1 MSYELLLINVS
12 RDYSSLSSAFRDS
25 IGQYAIASY
34 LRQRNFKAFV
44 YSGNAGDCKKIIAQ
58 EIESGNVYII
68 GFYAAADNI
77 RIVEHIV
84 RWIKE
89 MYPNCITIIGG
100 PQVAGL
106 DYNFFER
113 SKNDYA
119 ILGEG
124 EIPIYSLLSSI
135 IDKDRELS
143 CVPSLVWKNYD
154 EECLYVNSESGAII
168 EDLDSI
174 GYPHLEDSY
183 AGNLRQGHTVGII
196 TGRGC
201 PYNCSFCYEGANAKN
216 VRFRSISNVMEE
228 IDYIRKYNNKL
239 KFISI
244 YDDTFTLKRDR
255 ILEFCREIKKRKIL
269 WFCEGHISF
278 VVSQQEILKTMIDAG
293 LACIQFGIES
303 GSDMVLDSYNKHT
316 NYQMILEA
324 IDICKKMGIHGITG
338 NFIIGGAHESKESLA
353 ESKKLAKEMI
363 HRAKGIIEL
372 YTVYFAPYPNTKMV
386 RKPEN
391 FGIQIH
397 EELQNTVVNTMRTPV
412 VSTENLSR
420 NEIYDMKQE
429 FDLFISKEYQKAAD
443 ESSKSDIVQGMMHE
457 GKMIS
462 INPTWEKL
470 YRSKLHIDVF
480 LQHMT
485 EKEQKF
491 NKDYYIIRT
500 FEDFK
505 IENQILISEV
515 GRFKGLQKDILLN
528 ATGILSAREMAN
540 KFDVKI
546 EDIEN
551 AYDTLNEKCLVYM
564 SEF

>member
-44 YSGNAGDCKKIIAQ
+44 YSGNTGDCKKIIAQ

-124 EIPIYSLLSSI
+124 EIPIYNLLSSI

-386 RKPEN
+386 REPEN

-480 LQHMT
+480 LQHMK
-485 EKEQKF
+485 EREQKF

>member
-1 MSYELLLINVS
+1 M
-12 RDYSSLSSAFRDS
+12 
-25 IGQYAIASY
+25 Q
-34 LRQRNFKAFV
+34 
-44 YSGNAGDCKKIIAQ
+44 
-58 EIESGNVYII
+58 
-68 GFYAAADNI
+68 
-77 RIVEHIV
+77 
-84 RWIKE
+84 
-89 MYPNCITIIGG
+89 
-100 PQVAGL
+100 
-106 DYNFFER
+106 
-113 SKNDYA
+113 
-119 ILGEG
+119 
-124 EIPIYSLLSSI
+124 
-135 IDKDRELS
+135 
-143 CVPSLVWKNYD
+143 
-154 EECLYVNSESGAII
+154 
-168 EDLDSI
+168 
-174 GYPHLEDSY
+174 
-183 AGNLRQGHTVGII
+183 
-196 TGRGC
+196 
-201 PYNCSFCYEGANAKN
+201 KN

-420 NEIYDMKQE
+420 NEIY
-429 FDLFISKEYQKAAD
+429 
-443 ESSKSDIVQGMMHE
+443 V
-457 GKMIS
+457 
-462 INPTWEKL
+462 
-470 YRSKLHIDVF
+470 
-480 LQHMT
+480 
-485 EKEQKF
+485 
-491 NKDYYIIRT
+491 
-500 FEDFK
+500 
-505 IENQILISEV
+505 
-515 GRFKGLQKDILLN
+515 
-528 ATGILSAREMAN
+528 
-540 KFDVKI
+540 
-546 EDIEN
+546 
-551 AYDTLNEKCLVYM
+551 
-564 SEF
+564 